1 MSSCYPPAPFGSR
14 ESVTPDQPARPHVWR
29 SPRTLSRRDGPGA
42 ALRGWLLDP
51 GSLTGH
57 LRGYHGE
64 ALGVEVLAEE
74 DTTPAP
80 GEMARLDLPD
90 GPAFV
95 RRVALGRHGCPLVLA
110 RTVMPPPTLR
120 GEGRRLR
127 NLGDTPLGELVFAD
141 FAATRSEFEL
151 ASLAPPS
158 PLFPELD
165 TVCWARRSVLHLAT
179 GPILVTE
186 AFLPHFPG
194 SGIEGA

>member
-1 MSSCYPPAPFGSR
+1 
-14 ESVTPDQPARPHVWR
+14 
-29 SPRTLSRRDGPGA
+29 
-42 ALRGWLLDP
+42 
-51 GSLTGH
+51 
-57 LRGYHGE
+57 
-64 ALGVEVLAEE
+64 VEVLAEE

-80 GEMARLDLPD
+80 GEMARLHLPD

-95 RRVALGRHGCPLVLA
+95 RRVALGRPGCPLVLA

-165 TVCWARRSVLHLAT
+165 AACWARRSVLHLAT

-186 AFLPHFPG
+186 AFLPAFPG
-194 SGIEGA
+194 SGVNST